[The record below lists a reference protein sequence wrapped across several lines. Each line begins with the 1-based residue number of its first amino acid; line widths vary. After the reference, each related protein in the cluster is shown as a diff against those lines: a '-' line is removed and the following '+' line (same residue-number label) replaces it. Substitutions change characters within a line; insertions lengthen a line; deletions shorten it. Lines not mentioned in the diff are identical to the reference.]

1 MLYKLHKECIMT
13 DDFDRKTLMS
23 AKSGPFT
30 DEVLRFTL
38 RESRKGQIVT
48 AWFIAILA
56 GGFGLLSL
64 WAGFDDLNHPNS
76 AEREQGV
83 MMLWVGGGAL
93 AFALLCIWACAYN
106 VRKLDAL
113 LGDK

>member
-1 MLYKLHKECIMT
+1 MT
-13 DDFDRKTLMS
+13 DDLDPKALMS
-23 AKSGPFT
+23 AKGGPFT
-30 DEVLRFTL
+30 DDVLRFTL
-38 RESRKGQIVT
+38 RESHKGQIVT

-64 WAGFDDLNHPNS
+64 WAGLSDLNHPNP
-76 AEREQGV
+76 AEREQGS

-93 AFALLCIWACAYN
+93 AFALLCIWGCVYN
-106 VRKLDAL
+106 VRKLNGL